1 MFLSYFV
8 GLLIVLIALA
18 TVVTMFWAVLRE
30 PHRHEQH
37 YIPPKPLPVPPSD
50 PSVDQPSTHE

>member
-18 TVVTMFWAVLRE
+18 TVVVMFWAVLRE
-30 PHRHEQH
+30 PHRHEEH
-37 YIPPKPLPVPPSD
+37 YIPPQHLPAPPSE
-50 PSVDQPSTHE
+50 DQS